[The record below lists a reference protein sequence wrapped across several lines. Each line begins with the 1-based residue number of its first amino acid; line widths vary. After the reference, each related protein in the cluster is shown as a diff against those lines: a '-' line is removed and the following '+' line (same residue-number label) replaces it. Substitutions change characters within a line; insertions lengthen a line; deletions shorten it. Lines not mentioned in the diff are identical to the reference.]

1 MQVTSFRHRTTES
14 FLHRILPKMQG
25 PPLNLENMAPL
36 SPSPFERLPNEILS
50 SVLLEVKVDPDAS
63 SFLRCLLCCMTWR
76 DMAIPILYRDVLLTE
91 SNLSTFVRYFKSSYG
106 PLLRTLT
113 IAVNPVQPASTDN
126 DEHRV
131 ERYGSQNAQVLWR
144 LLNQLS
150 CDLASMIRM
159 TTFSLT
165 ISSDSYARGFW
176 IPKCTIATIIRA
188 LPEACVNLEID
199 TRDYEGP
206 APKPVHL
213 CDDIC
218 AILPRLQNLRLCLT
232 TICPA
237 IFMDD
242 YEPFQSRERQSSS
255 KPVVAP
261 FLRTFVV
268 NCLPGSIFA
277 YDQVGLCTP
286 GWSPYQLPQRTW
298 SDYVLYYFE
307 HSEEIVTTIVNA
319 LWFGKEI
326 GSFPVAEH
334 VSFLHPGSHG
344 TTASL
349 NRRNILENTTWA
361 LPLGQLAIHR
371 TDLDLFFIRTPEDQ
385 EVVSDQWTIKALA
398 EGEIWVETMDGCRVP
413 ASTVTKK
420 SSVYAKKRLPF
431 VDAETWEAYNP
442 NTSIAVWGNDWGRPT
457 RLLEAEYRYG
467 LSDMRPVKA

>member
-1 MQVTSFRHRTTES
+1 MDS
-14 FLHRILPKMQG
+14 
-25 PPLNLENMAPL
+25 
-36 SPSPFERLPNEILS
+36 
-50 SVLLEVKVDPDAS
+50 DAS
-63 SFLRCLLCCMTWR
+63 SFLPCLLCCITWH
-76 DMAIPILYRDVLLTE
+76 DMAIPILYRDALLTD
-91 SNLSTFVRYFKSSYG
+91 SNLSAFVRYFKFSYG
-106 PLLRTLT
+106 PLLRSLT

-131 ERYGSQNAQVLWR
+131 ERYGSQNAKVLWR
-144 LLNQLS
+144 LLQQLS

-188 LPEACVNLEID
+188 LPEACVNMEID
-199 TRDYEGP
+199 TRDYEEP

-213 CDDIC
+213 CDDIR

-232 TICPA
+232 TMCPA
-237 IFMDD
+237 VFMNDH
-242 YEPFQSRERQSSS
+242 EPLDSGEHQSSS
-255 KPVVAP
+255 KPVIAP

-268 NCLPGSIFA
+268 NCLPGPIFA
-277 YDQVGLCTP
+277 YGQASLCTP

-298 SDYVLYYFE
+298 SDYVVYYFE

-334 VSFLHPGSHG
+334 VSVLHPGRHG

-349 NRRNILENTTWA
+349 NRRNVLESTTWA
-361 LPLGQLAIHR
+361 VPFGQLAIHK
-371 TDLDLFFIRTPEDQ
+371 TDRFFIRTPEDQ

-398 EGEIWVETMDGCRVP
+398 EGEIWVETTDGCRVP
-413 ASTVTKK
+413 ASTVPKK
-420 SSVYAKKRLPF
+420 SSVYVKKRLPF
-431 VDAETWEAYNP
+431 VDAETWKALHPKTNF
-442 NTSIAVWGNDWGRPT
+442 AVRGYDRGRPT